1 MSFIYLVQ
9 IGKGWEGQTFTIESS
24 NKNRLLEWINNNE
37 NIYDEMVDGEISDY
51 LIARNVTQLQ
61 TRKFENF
68 ITDYKI
74 ITRKL
79 VFDYFHY
86 SGVLPAHRRFI
97 KERGVDFRV
106 KEHFDDEVLKELEVA
121 KYNPRNPL
129 GKLEVFRRAE
139 EDGIEFKE

>member
-9 IGKGWEGQTFTIESS
+9 IGKGWEGQTFTMESS
-24 NKNRLLEWINNNE
+24 NKNRLLEWTENNK
-37 NIYDEMVDGEISDY
+37 NIYYEMLECEISDY

-79 VFDYFHY
+79 VYDYFHY
-86 SGVLPAHRRFI
+86 KDSPPHRNFI
-97 KERGVDFRV
+97 RKRGVDSRV
-106 KEHFDDEVLKELEVA
+106 EEHFDDEVLKELEVA

-139 EDGIEFKE
+139 EDGIVFEE